1 MYRTI
6 VLAMDAS
13 EGAKRALPTAAELA
27 RTEQAELV
35 IAHARTHAI
44 EPDIEADIRRQVD
57 ELSAGGLR
65 VKLEIGDSMFGEEA
79 GYIASVAEAQHAD
92 VIVIANRG
100 RSRIAEAVLGSV
112 TLRLLHLATC
122 AVLVVPAHAPVVAHA
137 TPAMSGA

>member
-13 EGAKRALPTAAELA
+13 EGAKRALPTAAEMA

-44 EPDIEADIRRQVD
+44 EPAIEAELRGQVD

-65 VKLEIGDSMFGEEA
+65 VKLEIGDSMMGEEA
-79 GYIASVAEAQHAD
+79 AYIAKVAEAQLAD

-100 RSRIAEAVLGSV
+100 RSRVAEAVLGSV

-122 AVLVVPAHAPVVAHA
+122 PVLVVPAHAPVPTDTVA
-137 TPAMSGA
+137 AMSGA